1 MADASIIDI
10 GGIQWDVKD
19 KDARDRVTSLEEKTS
34 ANFDYSAEEKEIGT
48 WIDGKKLYR
57 LIVKGKT
64 TTRRASVSLSDKNI
78 NTVTNINGVAIDK
91 NGTVYPT
98 SYYYASNTSE
108 IGQNY
113 VFMYFSDLSKSLF
126 LGFGN
131 SDIFSDVD
139 FIVQIEYTK
148 NE

>member
-1 MADASIIDI
+1 MEVTNILDID
-10 GGIQWDVKD
+10 GYQWELQDVE
-19 KDARDRVTSLEEKTS
+19 ARGRVASLEEKTS
-34 ANFDYSAEEKEIGT
+34 ANFDYTEAEKEIGT

-64 TTRRASVSLSDKNI
+64 TTRRASVSLSGKNI
-78 NTVTNINGVAIDK
+78 NTVTSINGVVTDK

-108 IGQNY
+108 IGQDY
-113 VFMYFSDLSKSLF
+113 VFMYSVSSGKSLF

-131 SDIFSDVD
+131 ASYFSDVD

>member
-10 GGIQWDVKD
+10 GGVQWNVKD
-19 KDARDRVTSLEEKTS
+19 KDARDRVTSLEEKAS

-64 TTRRASVSLSDKNI
+64 TTRRATVSLLDKNI

-113 VFMYFSDLSKSLF
+113 VFMYFNDLSKSLF

>member
-10 GGIQWDVKD
+10 GGVQWNVKD

-34 ANFDYSAEEKEIGT
+34 ANFDYAEAEKEIGT

-57 LIVKGKT
+57 LIVKGNT
-64 TTRRASVSLSDKNI
+64 TTRRAKVSVSDKNI
-78 NTVTNINGVAIDK
+78 DTVTSINGVTIDK

-98 SYYYASNTSE
+98 CFYYASNTSE

-113 VFMYFSDLSKSLF
+113 VFMYYDNPGKLLF

-131 SDIFSDVD
+131 ASHFSDVD

>member
-1 MADASIIDI
+1 MANASIIDI
-10 GGIQWDVKD
+10 GGVQWDVKD

-34 ANFDYSAEEKEIGT
+34 ANFDYTEAEKEIGT

-64 TTRRASVSLSDKNI
+64 KTRRATIPLSDKNI
-78 NTVTNINGVAIDK
+78 NTVTSINGVAIDI

-108 IGQNY
+108 LGQDY
-113 VFMYFSDLSKSLF
+113 VFMYYDNLGKSLF
-126 LGFGN
+126 LGFGEG
-131 SDIFSDVD
+131 SYFSDVD